1 MTLQEYLDMS
11 GLTQRQFAS
20 EVGAGDSIVSRW
32 VKGQRVPSRT
42 NINEISTYTK
52 GAVQWSD
59 WNSTST

>member
-1 MTLQEYLDMS
+1 MTLREYLDMS
-11 GLTQRQFAS
+11 GWSQRQFAK
-20 EVGAGDSIVSRW
+20 ELGAGDSIVSRW

-42 NINEISTYTK
+42 NINEISAITK

>member
-20 EVGAGDSIVSRW
+20 AVGAGDSIVSRW

-42 NINEISTYTK
+42 NINEISTFTK
-52 GAVQWSD
+52 GAVNWND
-59 WNSTST
+59 WINTST